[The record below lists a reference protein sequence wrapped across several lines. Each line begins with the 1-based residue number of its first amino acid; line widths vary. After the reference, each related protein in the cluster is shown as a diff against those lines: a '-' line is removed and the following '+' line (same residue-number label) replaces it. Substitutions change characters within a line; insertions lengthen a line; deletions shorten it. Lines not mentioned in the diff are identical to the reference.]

1 MIWYVYYKPNAFDSP
16 ATIRVNCGDMDSA
29 FEKARQELV
38 DSPEAKL
45 LHALPGSAVCPNCYH
60 AWDQHTARGCSVTGH
75 LAIDGELYITHCPC
89 KRRPKTVAAP

>member
-38 DSPEAKL
+38 DSPEA
-45 LHALPGSAVCPNCYH
+45 
-60 AWDQHTARGCSVTGH
+60 
-75 LAIDGELYITHCPC
+75 
-89 KRRPKTVAAP
+89 